1 MKRRTPKKMG
11 LDLIIRTLKTTAI
24 LLVIF
29 FPFGIYYL
37 GFYPSLAV
45 FTGGVWG
52 LFNLLFISALVR
64 VTIRPGGV
72 DKPKAIGIGLF
83 KFPLLYV
90 AGYFLLKA
98 PIFDPL
104 YLLIGFSSFFA
115 VIILKVLGRLIT
127 GIHDNPGEDIHAE
140 GAA

>member
-1 MKRRTPKKMG
+1 MG
-11 LDLIIRTLKTTAI
+11 LDLIIRSLKTTAI

-29 FPFGIYYL
+29 LPFGIYYL

-72 DKPKAIGIGLF
+72 DKVKAIGIGLF

-98 PIFDPL
+98 PIFDPM
-104 YLLIGFSSFFA
+104 YLLIGFSSFLA
-115 VIILKVLGRLIT
+115 VLVLKVLGRLIT
-127 GIHDNPGEDIHAE
+127 GTHDNNGEDIHAE